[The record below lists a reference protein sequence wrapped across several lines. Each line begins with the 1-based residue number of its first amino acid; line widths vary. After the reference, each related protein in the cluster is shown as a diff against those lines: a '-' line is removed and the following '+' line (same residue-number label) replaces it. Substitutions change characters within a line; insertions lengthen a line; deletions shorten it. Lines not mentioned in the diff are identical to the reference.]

1 MREDESLPE
10 LFRTVNRRLRSLAWE
25 SLQPWEITPAQ
36 VRALGVLL
44 RGGPMRL
51 SDLAERLRIAPR
63 STTEVV
69 DALEAAGFAERR
81 PDPADRRAT
90 LVAPTLK
97 GAEVGEAARTARAA
111 GAERFFDTLSPTD
124 RADLTRI
131 MRTLSAGEAGAGTP

>member
-1 MREDESLPE
+1 VREDESLSE
-10 LFRTVNRRLRSLAWE
+10 LFRAVNRRLRSLAWR
-25 SLQPWEITPAQ
+25 SLEPWEITPAQ

-44 RGGPMRL
+44 HDGPMRL

-90 LVAPTLK
+90 LVAPTAR
-97 GAEVGEAARTARAA
+97 GADVGESARAA
-111 GAERFFDTLSPTD
+111 RSAEADRFFGALSPAD
-124 RADLTRI
+124 QADLARI
-131 MRTLSAGEAGAGTP
+131 LRTLAG